1 MPLRSS
7 IHLLSYYSYA
17 LNSLRGSEERGNM
30 LRFKI
35 EVMVQMLA
43 VEEKQNQSLL
53 KRLEA
58 SKFLALSHG
67 Y

>member
-1 MPLRSS
+1 
-7 IHLLSYYSYA
+7 
-17 LNSLRGSEERGNM
+17 M

-67 Y
+67 YKHRNVSNDTFFKSYV